1 MKLISHRGNIEK
13 KKKNLENTVSYINSA
28 LSLGFDVEIDV
39 WFNEGFYL
47 GHDAPNNKISISY
60 LNNSKF
66 WIHAKN
72 GLAFYELIKDKNF
85 KPNVFWHTNE
95 NWVLTSK
102 KIIWT
107 FPNKALF
114 PNSVCVLPEKGY
126 EGDIKTCYGIC
137 SDEIIKYK
145 NI

>member
-13 KKKNLENTVSYINSA
+13 KKKKLENTVSYINSA

-39 WFNEGFYL
+39 WFNKGFYL

-72 GLAFYELIKDKNF
+72 GLAFYELIKKKDF
-85 KPNVFWHTNE
+85 KPNIFWHKNE
-95 NWVLTSK
+95 DWVLTSK

-126 EGDIKTCYGIC
+126 KGDIKFCYGIC

-145 NI
+145 NL

>member
-1 MKLISHRGNIEK
+1 MKLISHRGNVEK
-13 KKKNLENTVSYINSA
+13 KKHNLENTFNHIDHA

-39 WFNEGFYL
+39 WYKNGFYL
-47 GHDAPNNKISISY
+47 GHDKLENKVDLSY

-72 GLAFYELIKDKNF
+72 GEALHKLTILKNF
-85 KPNVFWHTNE
+85 KPNIFYHTNE
-95 NWVLTSK
+95 DWVLTSK

-107 FPNKALF
+107 FPNKMLF
-114 PNSVCVLPEKGY
+114 SNSICVLPEKGY
-126 EGDIKTCYGIC
+126 KGNIKDCYGIC
-137 SDEIIKYK
+137 SDEIVKYK